1 MMINGLSH
9 ITIAVSDIEKSL
21 SFYTDVLG
29 FDGRV
34 IWESGA
40 YLSNN
45 QVWLCLSL
53 DSPSPSRDYSHIAW
67 SVEQSDFATLSQKI
81 VLSGAIEWKLN
92 KSEGDS
98 LYFLD
103 PDGHKLEIHVGNLK
117 QRLASL
123 KEKPYKG
130 LRWL

>member
-1 MMINGLSH
+1 MLNGLNH

-21 SFYTDVLG
+21 TFYTEVLG
-29 FDGRV
+29 FTGHVAWDF
-34 IWESGA
+34 GA
-40 YLSNN
+40 YLSING
-45 QVWLCLSL
+45 VWLCLSL
-53 DSPSPSRDYSHIAW
+53 DTPAPSTDYSHIAW
-67 SVEQSDFATLSQKI
+67 SIEKSDFPLLYEKVIS
-81 VLSGAIEWKLN
+81 SGAKQWKTN

-103 PDGHKLEIHVGNLK
+103 PDGHKLEIHVGGLA

-123 KEKPYKG
+123 KNKPYKG